1 MDPVEVVVVA
11 FITFLGLAIGSF
23 LNVVI
28 WRVPRGESVVSPP
41 SHCPRCDSEI
51 RTRDNIPVL
60 SWLLLR
66 GRCRDCG
73 APISARYPGVE
84 ALTGALFLGMT
95 LTFGLSWE
103 LPAYLYLASVGV
115 ALAFIDLDTKRLPN
129 VLTLPSYPILA
140 GLLLIPAT
148 LDGLWGDYARALLG
162 GLALFTFY
170 LVLAL
175 VYPAGMGMGDV
186 KLAGVLGMA
195 LAWLGWGEWFVG
207 SFLAFLLGAVLGLGL
222 MLLRRAGRRSA
233 IPFGPFMLGGA
244 FLGIL
249 LGSGIADWY
258 VGQLGV

>member
-1 MDPVEVVVVA
+1 VDPVEVVA
-11 FITFLGLAIGSF
+11 LFFITCLGLVTGSF

-41 SHCPRCDSEI
+41 PHCPSCDAQLRS
-51 RTRDNIPVL
+51 RDNIPVV

-73 APISARYPGVE
+73 APISARDPGVE
-84 ALTGALFLGMT
+84 ALTGLLFLAMA

-103 LPAYLYLASVGV
+103 LPAYLYLTSVGV

-129 VLTLPSYPILA
+129 VLTLPSYPIMA
-140 GLLLIPAT
+140 GLLLIPAAV
-148 LDGLWGDYARALLG
+148 DGLWGDYLRALLG
-162 GLALFTFY
+162 ALALFVFY
-170 LVLAL
+170 LLLAL

-195 LAWLGWGEWFVG
+195 LAWLGWAEWVVG
-207 SFLAFLLGAVLGLGL
+207 SFLAFVLGAIVGLSL

-233 IPFGPFMLGGA
+233 IPFGPFMLAGT

-249 LGSGIADWY
+249 LGPPIADWY
-258 VGQLGV
+258 LTQLGV